1 MPRRSGILGTWAIGV
16 AFLAGA
22 CTGNQGPASA
32 AATASP
38 ASSVAVAASPSP
50 SPTASPTPSPTPTA
64 SPTPTPVP
72 TPVPWKTYKST
83 RFKYRMSYP
92 PDWVVTP
99 GTSKRADQY
108 DDFSTHFVYVSR
120 DTVSTSVDLSG
131 TIADEKALLKSHYK
145 AKLLSDKKIA
155 LGSYSGRLLTFSGVS
170 EGRKLYLQVII
181 IKRGAAG
188 YFIEMFSDIGNQP
201 EDRKLFYRMY
211 KTFKPTS

>member
-16 AFLAGA
+16 AVLASA
-22 CTGNQGPASA
+22 CTGNQGPS

-38 ASSVAVAASPSP
+38 ASSVALAASPSP
-50 SPTASPTPSPTPTA
+50 SASPTPSPTPTA

-108 DDFSTHFVYVSR
+108 DDFSSHFVYVSR
-120 DTVSTSVDLSG
+120 DTVSTTVDLAG
-131 TIADEKALLKSHYK
+131 TVSDEKALLKSHYK
-145 AKLLSDKKIA
+145 AKLLTDKKIT
-155 LGSYSGRLLTFSGVS
+155 LGSYSGRILTFTGVS
-170 EGRKLYLQVII
+170 DGRKLYLQIII
-181 IKRGAAG
+181 IKRGAVA
-188 YFIEMFSDIGNQP
+188 YFIEMFSDIGN
-201 EDRKLFYRMY
+201 EAADRKLFYRMY
-211 KTFKPTS
+211 KSFKPTS

>member
-1 MPRRSGILGTWAIGV
+1 MPRRSGVLGTWAIGV
-16 AFLAGA
+16 VVLASA
-22 CTGNQGPASA
+22 CTGNQAPASA
-32 AATASP
+32 AASP
-38 ASSVAVAASPSP
+38 GNSVAVAASPSP
-50 SPTASPTPSPTPTA
+50 SASPTPSPTPTA

-72 TPVPWKTYKST
+72 TPEPWKTYKST

-120 DTVSTSVDLSG
+120 DTVSTTVDLAG

-145 AKLLSDKKIA
+145 AKLLTDKKIS
-155 LGSYSGRLLTFSGVS
+155 LGSYSGRIMTFSGVS
-170 EGRKLYLQVII
+170 DGRKLYLQVII
-181 IKRGAAG
+181 IKKGAVG
-188 YFIEMFSDIGNQP
+188 YFIEMFSDIGNEA

-211 KTFKPTS
+211 KSFKPTS